1 MPGRTSTAQEEQPIS
16 VLQESCALT
25 YEPALPPLK
34 IAILEAK
41 PPILKSSCLVN
52 VGYKVNQRRG
62 LVACLTVLSN

>member
-1 MPGRTSTAQEEQPIS
+1 MPGRMSTTQKEQLIS

-41 PPILKSSCLVN
+41 PPILKSSCIVN
-52 VGYKVNQRRG
+52 VGYKENQRRS
-62 LVACLTVLSN
+62 LVASPTVLPN